1 MALVC
6 LSVCLS
12 VCPSVCPLV
21 SLSVC
26 LSVCLSAVC
35 LSVSVRLSV
44 GLSVCLSV
52 CLHFRMSVCLQVCK
66 QACINVRT
74 DVCMYLRQAG
84 KLKPHKTPNSGT
96 ANPKPPT
103 EVNPSTGGV
112 ALLLEVGTTSRD
124 LATKLPLFRVRVSRF
139 LVCKII
145 GFGSRL
151 YYNYNKEAPNLYS
164 NY

>member
-1 MALVC
+1 M
-6 LSVCLS
+6 SVCLS
-12 VCPSVCPLV
+12 VYPSVLLSVRLSVCQ
-21 SLSVC
+21 SVC
-26 LSVCLSAVC
+26 LSVCLLSVCLC
-35 LSVSVRLSV
+35 LSVCLSV
-44 GLSVCLSV
+44 GLSVCLFVCISV
-52 CLHFRMSVCLQVCK
+52 SVCLQVCK